1 MENKNLVKC
10 KACGADIARGV
21 KKCPHCGKDQ
31 RNFIGRHKVLTALGI
46 IVILIIIGIASS
58 GGSDN
63 TATPANSTT
72 KSTDTTKQKIEDKK
86 YSYDKF
92 LKIEMGATY
101 EQVKAILGEGKEDS
115 STGEGDTKTIVYGWQ
130 NTDGSN
136 ISVTFQGDKVTN
148 KAQAMLKSMDAKVTM
163 DKYNQVK
170 NGMGYSQVKNI
181 LGEGELTSQT
191 SLLGTKSEIYSWF
204 NSNGSNLNVTFTN
217 GAVDTKAQFQLK

>member
-10 KACGADIARGV
+10 KTCGADIAKGV

-31 RNFIGRHKVLTALGI
+31 RNFIGRHKVLTVVGI
-46 IVILIIIGIASS
+46 IVILIIIGMASS
-58 GGSDN
+58 GGNDN
-63 TATPANSTT
+63 TTAPANSTT

-101 EQVKAILGEGKEDS
+101 DQVKALLGEGKEDS
-115 STGEGDTKTIVYGWQ
+115 STGEGDTKTIIYGWQ

-136 ISVTFQGDKVTN
+136 ISVTFQGDKATN